1 MGEHPRKDVQKGTF
15 QELLEE
21 IKEYDGWGHDSGRN
35 WRNADRWE
43 KEGFQGVKTKF
54 GERAF
59 GLHHRFLGRLGPL
72 GRMFKMAGVLMGHGF
87 LHGFGSSEASSWN
100 GCKRN
105 WNNHESTISSVHP
118 KFTKDGLPLTH

>member
-15 QELLEE
+15 QELEE

-43 KEGFQGVKTKF
+43 KEDFHRVKAKF

-72 GRMFKMAGVLMGHGF
+72 GPLGAAGLTVP
-87 LHGFGSSEASSWN
+87 GSSS
-100 GCKRN
+100 
-105 WNNHESTISSVHP
+105 
-118 KFTKDGLPLTH
+118 KDGDSPRMEILPSGKHTKN

>member
-1 MGEHPRKDVQKGTF
+1 MGEHPRKDVPKGTF

-43 KEGFQGVKTKF
+43 KEGFQGVKAKF

-72 GRMFKMAGVLMGHGF
+72 GRMFKMAGVLMGHEF
-87 LHGFGSSEASSWN
+87 CMASDPAKPLPGTAPREIGIN
-100 GCKRN
+100 MNQRQARC
-105 WNNHESTISSVHP
+105 TP